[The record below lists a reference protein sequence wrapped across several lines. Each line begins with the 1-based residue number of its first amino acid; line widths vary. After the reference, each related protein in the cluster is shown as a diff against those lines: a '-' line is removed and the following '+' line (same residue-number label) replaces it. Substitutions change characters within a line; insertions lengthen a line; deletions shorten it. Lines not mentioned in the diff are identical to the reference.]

1 MKKRIIL
8 FLLMLLIP
16 SFVLADEIYEID
28 MKINILKDGTANIT
42 EVWDVEAGFG
52 GTTEWYK
59 QMYQLGNS
67 EVNNFKV
74 LMDGV
79 ELKEKTWDINETRE
93 EKAGYYGINYVNEG
107 IELCFGIVDYERH
120 QFTLSYSITNFIYN
134 TFDSQV
140 LYWTLIPKL
149 NMDLDKFNIS
159 VDSYYE
165 FPDTLDVWGYG
176 YDGYVYVS
184 DGKIEMND
192 PYYGLDD
199 DEYVVLLAKFP
210 LNTFETKNTYDG
222 YNYFDDVYD
231 DASYGVEEDDYN
243 YDYDKEDLVNDMIG
257 LAGVMVVVAL
267 IIGLISLVFSIYSFI
282 VLWKIFVK
290 AGEPGW
296 AVFVPFYNM
305 YVLYKITWGNGW
317 MFLTTFLAL
326 IPIVGAIAV
335 LVMTIITYVKLAK
348 SFGKE
353 GGFAVG
359 LIFLNIIFL
368 SILAFDKSEYLGVPK
383 DNNTANNNNSFNDNS
398 GTTSNMANISS
409 GDETFYCSN
418 CGTKLNSN
426 SLYCPNCGTKK

>member
-1 MKKRIIL
+1 MKKGILL
-8 FLLMLLIP
+8 FLFVLLIP
-16 SFVLADEIYEID
+16 SFVLADEVYKID
-28 MKINILKDGTANIT
+28 MKVNILKDGTANIT
-42 EVWDVEAGFG
+42 EVWDVMADDED
-52 GTTEWYK
+52 TSEWYK
-59 QMYQLGNS
+59 QMDQLGNS
-67 EVNNFKV
+67 EVKNFEV
-74 LMDGV
+74 LMDGK
-79 ELKEKTWDINETRE
+79 ELKEKSWDIGETRE
-93 EKAGYYGINYVNEG
+93 GKAGYYGINYTSDG
-107 IELCFGIVDYERH
+107 IELCFGSVDDERH
-120 QFTLSYSITNFIYN
+120 QFTLNYTITNFIYN

-149 NMDLDKFNIS
+149 NMDVDEFKIS

-165 FPDTLDVWGYG
+165 FSDTLDVWGYG
-176 YDGYVYVS
+176 YDGYVYVV
-184 DGKIEMND
+184 DGKIEMNH

-243 YDYDKEDLVNDMIG
+243 YDYDEEDLVNDMIG

-267 IIGLISLVFSIYSFI
+267 IIGLISLAFSIYSFI
-282 VLWKIFVK
+282 VLWKLFVK

-317 MFLTTFLAL
+317 IFLTTFLAI
-326 IPIVGAIAV
+326 IPVVGAIAV
-335 LVMTIITYVKLAK
+335 LVINILTYVKLAK
-348 SFGKE
+348 SFGKD

-368 SILAFDKSEYLGVPK
+368 SILAFDKSEYLGVFK
-383 DNNTANNNNSFNDNS
+383 DNNSTNNNSNDMAG
-398 GTTSNMANISS
+398 GTI
-409 GDETFYCSN
+409 YCAS
-418 CGTKLNSN
+418 CGTKLDNN
-426 SLYCPNCGTKK
+426 VLFCPNCGTRK